1 MHVDEGKNMNSLLAS
16 LEFWPVLVLSL
27 VTRDL
32 DHWFKFLNFFSERE
46 MESRFVK
53 KLKPES
59 EQAITLWLEPDLK
72 SELAPKPPLSRFQ
85 FWSF

>member
-1 MHVDEGKNMNSLLAS
+1 MHADEGKNMNSLLAS
-16 LEFWPVLVLSL
+16 LEFWPVLVLVLSL

-46 MESRFVK
+46 IESGIVK
-53 KLKPES
+53 KLKSEL

-85 FWSF
+85 F

>member
-1 MHVDEGKNMNSLLAS
+1 MNSLLAS
-16 LEFWPVLVLSL
+16 LEFWPVLVMVLSL

-32 DHWFKFLNFFSERE
+32 DHWFKFLNYFSERE
-46 MESRFVK
+46 MESGIV
-53 KLKPES
+53 KPES

-85 FWSF
+85 F